1 MNSVKTHFRRFDH
14 GIVSLRGLEV
24 VARLKIQADERE
36 VSGEEGAGELAD
48 RPVEGLDVLVVAL
61 AGDLDAVF
69 GTGEFVLETE
79 EAFVRLQFGIVFRD
93 GEQAAE
99 SGGQGGV
106 GFGFLL
112 HGRGS
117 GESAAGVGDVGED
130 FFLVGGVALHGGDQ
144 VRDQVV
150 AALEVRVDVRP
161 CLVHVFIQ
169 GDQRVAL
176 PDDVAA
182 AEKHDHCQDADKE
195 HELFH
200 CEVSFLDSNSLVK
213 VLIGSMSLLLYSSFI
228 FTNK

>member
-79 EAFVRLQFGIVFRD
+79 EAFVRLQFGVVFRD

-99 SGGQGGV
+99 TAFSCM
-106 GFGFLL
+106 
-112 HGRGS
+112 
-117 GESAAGVGDVGED
+117 
-130 FFLVGGVALHGGDQ
+130 
-144 VRDQVV
+144 VV
-150 AALEVRVDVRP
+150 APAS
-161 CLVHVFIQ
+161 
-169 GDQRVAL
+169 L
-176 PDDVAA
+176 PRASA
-182 AEKHDHCQDADKE
+182 I
-195 HELFH
+195 
-200 CEVSFLDSNSLVK
+200 LVK
-213 VLIGSMSLLLYSSFI
+213 TSSSCVA
-228 FTNK
+228 